1 MCVCVCWKLVGVV
14 LVCLSS
20 CSTNPPS
27 LQACTIALSN
37 PIMADRDSTWLY
49 HTLLWLYL
57 TLVHLPGM
65 TLCEITRLYHS
76 STWLYITLPHSTV
89 ALLDSIWVYHT
100 LPCLYL
106 ILKSTMAIPD
116 STTFYLYRE
125 LCIHDKYIEHPKKC
139 TLFLTVYKDSPP
151 VNPPTNGDISTLSTV
166 DICPANP
173 PVNDTRV
180 NSEPHYRPTHQQWN
194 SCDRPTN
201 QQWNSCDRPTHQ
213 HWTPHYCPTPQQW
226 NSCDQPTHQHWN
238 PHYRPTHQQW
248 NSCEQPTHQHRI
260 SHYCPTHQ
268 QWRPSLYR
276 SQRHWR
282 HSTICDMQLQNTLLP
297 ESALV
302 RESAVHAVNVG
313 QAEM

>member
-1 MCVCVCWKLVGVV
+1 MCSRKILYLPYSAEILPRVASRRQQHFNLLKHLLLLTISQTPIPYYNCCVCVCVCVLKVGGCGT
-14 LVCLSS
+14 CLPIFLF
-20 CSTNPPS
+20 NQPPS

-139 TLFLTVYKDSPP
+139 ILCTLF
-151 VNPPTNGDISTLSTV
+151 
-166 DICPANP
+166 
-173 PVNDTRV
+173 
-180 NSEPHYRPTHQQWN
+180 
-194 SCDRPTN
+194 
-201 QQWNSCDRPTHQ
+201 
-213 HWTPHYCPTPQQW
+213 
-226 NSCDQPTHQHWN
+226 
-238 PHYRPTHQQW
+238 
-248 NSCEQPTHQHRI
+248 
-260 SHYCPTHQ
+260 
-268 QWRPSLYR
+268 
-276 SQRHWR
+276 
-282 HSTICDMQLQNTLLP
+282 
-297 ESALV
+297 
-302 RESAVHAVNVG
+302 
-313 QAEM
+313 